1 MEVTDTKPITKCCSK
16 CNIVKEFNL
25 FIPNRNIC
33 KDCRNKSCRE
43 KYKSNISEIIDKD
56 CNVCGQTKSISM
68 FIKNRN
74 ICKNCNN
81 NKRQEKYNSDEEH
94 RQTLILMASNFKKRK
109 RIEKNKITE
118 LEIGVGNIKCKYCL
132 NIKPKN
138 KFRKNRRKCKDCE
151 RDEPIS
157 KIIRNVRSRISYAI
171 KKDKHT
177 IEYLGCSCHEYFNW
191 ITSYND
197 TYNYD
202 NHGTIWHI
210 DHVIPVSKFNLS
222 DENEQMI
229 AFNWRN
235 TMPLT
240 IYDNLSKNNRIIQS
254 QIEQHLEHLM
264 KYHKENNMEM
274 PTEFIDLFAKH
285 LDAGSPLELI

>member
-1 MEVTDTKPITKCCSK
+1 M
-16 CNIVKEFNL
+16 
-25 FIPNRNIC
+25 
-33 KDCRNKSCRE
+33 
-43 KYKSNISEIIDKD
+43 
-56 CNVCGQTKSISM
+56 
-68 FIKNRN
+68 
-74 ICKNCNN
+74 
-81 NKRQEKYNSDEEH
+81 
-94 RQTLILMASNFKKRK
+94 
-109 RIEKNKITE
+109 
-118 LEIGVGNIKCKYCL
+118 
-132 NIKPKN
+132 
-138 KFRKNRRKCKDCE
+138 
-151 RDEPIS
+151 
-157 KIIRNVRSRISYAI
+157 
-171 KKDKHT
+171 
-177 IEYLGCSCHEYFNW
+177 GCSCHEYFNW

-285 LDAGSPLELI
+285 LDAGSPLEPI